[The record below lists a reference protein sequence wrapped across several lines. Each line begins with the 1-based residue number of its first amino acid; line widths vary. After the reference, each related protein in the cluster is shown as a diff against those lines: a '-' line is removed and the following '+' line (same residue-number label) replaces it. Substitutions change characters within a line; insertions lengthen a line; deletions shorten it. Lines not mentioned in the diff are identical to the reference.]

1 MCISLQ
7 TASCSENCTAQYC
20 ECQWAAAV
28 SGKKISW
35 NFGLFC
41 QEYCSSYFRKDIKN
55 PWSRFSLKFV
65 NKVWF
70 YKVECSFRILPFWSV
85 RDHCL
90 IFTQIQFRVKGERI
104 VVDMH
109 CTRNCIFFLQ
119 ISSLSKHAELLYNMP
134 KPCCQKPFS
143 TCLLNFKQYTD

>member
-20 ECQWAAAV
+20 ESQWAAAV

-55 PWSRFSLKFV
+55 PWSHFSLKFV

-70 YKVECSFRILPFWSV
+70 YKVECSLGILPFWSV
-85 RDHCL
+85 WDHCL
-90 IFTQIQFRVKGERI
+90 IFTKIQFRVKGGEDRRRT
-104 VVDMH
+104 
-109 CTRNCIFFLQ
+109 CTVQETAFFFSKYRLYQ
-119 ISSLSKHAELLYNMP
+119 NMLSYCTICPSHVAKNPFQHA
-134 KPCCQKPFS
+134 C
-143 TCLLNFKQYTD
+143 

>member
-90 IFTQIQFRVKGERI
+90 IFTKIQFRVKGEDRRRHALYKKLHFFSPNI
-104 VVDMH
+104 VFIKTCWVTVQYAQAMLPK
-109 CTRNCIFFLQ
+109 TPFQ
-119 ISSLSKHAELLYNMP
+119 HA
-134 KPCCQKPFS
+134 C
-143 TCLLNFKQYTD
+143 